1 MVLFVLQSM
10 EKLSGISQNLCRVL
24 KSLADLFVL
33 YSIAENSGGF
43 LEVHVYCNTNQ
54 LINQFFCVTLPFWTG
69 LFQHTCM
76 FSSTRLV
83 F

>member
-54 LINQFFCVTLPFWTG
+54 SIFLCNLIITFLDRIV
-69 LFQHTCM
+69 
-76 FSSTRLV
+76 STYMYV
-83 F
+83 FIH